1 MGKRKNLFVLKHIL
15 LLFLF
20 GSIVS
25 SCAPVNL
32 LTRLKKTPGEYTMNY
47 CGEEIKA
54 PSSPYSKQTWVVF
67 SDREGNY
74 TLQNPGGKVKMKD
87 IGYLDAFFVIGRKGD
102 YYRLVKYDPAIV
114 NENMFVSRIKDRKQ
128 AKYYGW
134 IHRSRLL
141 LTKQSETDIATGFK
155 NKQLT
160 IVSDTTS
167 IVEPE
172 FYFVEDSIKTFKD
185 PDLRTGKGTLP
196 FYEIV
201 YTLKTSRDGQKKL
214 IACKPVV
221 SPDSIQSDVIGWV
234 HHSVI
239 QNIGQRLH
247 TKITSIPED
256 SLSFFSKNNQ
266 EPLSISGW
274 AFGESIS
281 FSQRNNKALKY
292 NPVISYY
299 QTDTTV
305 NIKTGIPGQVV
316 DQSDNYVL
324 NVNGNKIPY
333 GKFKQLEKDLKKLN
347 VTFIFEGKDQVVENY
362 PSIINV
368 IQNLQPTFENN
379 DDGFS
384 HKFGAVIASQG
395 ETPASSPFI
404 KSVGMTENYTDVID
418 YLIAE
423 TDSSKNMKPL
433 PTQYTWR
440 GVRAAVDMIEPY
452 KDETNI
458 FVIIGEQGYSEWVDS
473 TLVRRMADANCR
485 VLGFQMFSVSEN
497 AGNNFVLQIENM
509 IAHCADRESVKKREK
524 IVYVDQVKKVNR
536 YRESSKNVYAL
547 DFPDKSMTQG
557 WVLFPEKTVTMP
569 LDILTNGIDSL
580 IAEVKWDNDNLIN
593 SLYKAFSEVG
603 NHRYQYDSV
612 WVSYNHLQ
620 PGQQLDRKLPK
631 IFTSQ
636 LPAWFLPARKMSVTD
651 SVDQEIDYYLLLSK
665 EETDELLMFMASLCE
680 NEVDYKY
687 KGYRKKA
694 KKLCNC
700 PDDEITVEDNEF
712 TPDTENPEY
721 LSTRM
726 TRKKLQDLYVDEVRL
741 CKLCKIKRK
750 DIRRYTLAEVQLRI
764 TGCPTYTPM
773 TQKYVGNIRKKQCIS
788 DTELDEL
795 IAYFK
800 QKKEDLDKYMNHAD
814 KFESNGQTYFWIH
827 QDVLP

>member
-1 MGKRKNLFVLKHIL
+1 
-15 LLFLF
+15 
-20 GSIVS
+20 
-25 SCAPVNL
+25 
-32 LTRLKKTPGEYTMNY
+32 MNY

-54 PSSPYSKQTWVVF
+54 PFSPYNRQTWVVF

-87 IGYLDAFFVIGRKGD
+87 IDYLEAFFVVRRKGD
-102 YYRLVKYDPAIV
+102 FCKLVKYDPAIV
-114 NENMFVSRIKDRKQ
+114 NGNMFVSRIKDRKQ

-134 IHRSRLL
+134 IHQSRLL

-160 IVSDTTS
+160 IISDTTS
-167 IVEPE
+167 VTEPE
-172 FYFVEDSIKTFKD
+172 FYFVDDSIKIFKD
-185 PDLRTGKGTLP
+185 PDMRIEKGTLP

-201 YTLKTSRDGQKKL
+201 YTLKTSRDKQKKL
-214 IACKPVV
+214 IARTPVV
-221 SPDSIQSDVIGWV
+221 SPDSVQDDILGWV
-234 HHSVI
+234 HSSLI
-239 QNIGQRLH
+239 QNMGQRLY

-256 SLSFFSKNNQ
+256 SLLFFTKDNQ
-266 EPLSISGW
+266 KLLHLSNW
-274 AFGESIS
+274 DLDESIN
-281 FSQRNNKALKY
+281 FSERNNRALKY
-292 NPVISYY
+292 NPVLSYC
-299 QTDTTV
+299 QTDTIV
-305 NIKTGIPGQVV
+305 SIKTGIPGQVV
-316 DQSDNYVL
+316 YQGDNYVL

-333 GKFKQLEKDLKKLN
+333 GRFKQLEKDLKKLN
-347 VTFIFEGKDQVVENY
+347 VMFIFEGKDQVVENC
-362 PSIINV
+362 PSLINV
-368 IQNLQPTFENN
+368 IQNLQPTFENS
-379 DDGFS
+379 DDRFRY
-384 HKFGAVIASQG
+384 KFGAVIASQG
-395 ETPASSPFI
+395 ETPASSPLI
-404 KSVGMTENYTDVID
+404 KSVGMTENYADVID

-433 PTQYTWR
+433 PTHYTWR

-473 TLVRRMADANCR
+473 TLVRRMSDANCR

-497 AGNNFVLQIENM
+497 VGNNFVLQIENM
-509 IAHCADRESVKKREK
+509 IAHCADRESEKKREK

-547 DFPDKSMTQG
+547 DFPNRSMTQG

-569 LDILTNGIDSL
+569 LDILTNGIDSF
-580 IAEVKWDNDNLIN
+580 IAEVKWDNNNLVN

-620 PGQQLDRKLPK
+620 PEQMLDRKLPK
-631 IFTSQ
+631 MFTSQ
-636 LPAWFLPARKMSVTD
+636 LPAWFLPARRMSFTD
-651 SVDQEIDYYLLLSK
+651 SINQGIDYYLLLSK
-665 EETDELLMFMASLCE
+665 EEMDDLLMFMASLCE

-700 PDDEITVEDNEF
+700 PDDEITVEYNETTF
-712 TPDTENPEY
+712 DPENPEY

-726 TRKKLQDLYVDEVRL
+726 TRKKLQDLYFNEVMDCR
-741 CKLCKIKRK
+741 LCKIKRK
-750 DIRRYTLAEVQLRI
+750 DIRRYSLAKAQLRI
-764 TGCPTYTPM
+764 TGSPTYTLM
-773 TQKYVGNIRKKQCIS
+773 TQQYVGNIRKKQCIS
-788 DTELDEL
+788 DMELDEL
-795 IAYFK
+795 ITYFK
-800 QKKEDLDKYMNHAD
+800 QKKEELDKYMNHAD

-827 QDVLP
+827 QDLLP